1 MIIPALTLHLQHH
14 IKKITEV
21 VGGED
26 LLKIGELN
34 LVDLVGSENIG
45 KSGLENKG
53 AREAGMITHSL
64 LTLGRVVN
72 TLVNWLLHVPYR

>member
-1 MIIPALTLHLQHH
+1 
-14 IKKITEV
+14 

-34 LVDLVGSENIG
+34 LADLVGLENIG
-45 KSGLENKG
+45 KSGLENKR
-53 AREAGMITHSL
+53 AREAGIITHSL

-72 TLVNWLLHVPYR
+72 ALVNWSLHVPYR